1 MSARPWFKFYPSDW
15 QAELG
20 ASKLLDRRKRLVARD
35 APVDA
40 LGRAPR
46 APHVTK
52 RTADRTRR
60 TCQPLPNLFD
70 ECAKL
75 VDELRQAKV
84 FSATRKAV
92 IFSRKMVRDEKKSSN
107 GKRTGK
113 LGGNPQ
119 LLKSARE
126 EPLTKRDNPQWNM
139 ASGLS
144 KEGTNS
150 KEESE
155 GEDGPFTGWGAE

>member
-1 MSARPWFKFYPSDW
+1 MHSGK
-15 QAELG
+15 
-20 ASKLLDRRKRLVARD
+20 
-35 APVDA
+35 
-40 LGRAPR
+40 PR
-46 APHVTK
+46 GHLT
-52 RTADRTRR
+52 
-60 TCQPLPNLFD
+60 LPNGQPIETDQLASLCRISFD

-84 FSATRKAV
+84 FSATAKGV

-119 LLKSARE
+119 LLKSVRE
-126 EPLTKRDNPQWNM
+126 VPLTEGDNPQWNM